1 MKETVLQNYMQLKTE
16 VYESIIPKSI
26 EHAILSEAN
35 WLGRGN
41 LMSGEDVGFFV
52 EVGDIVYMDYGQA
65 YLNEMGY
72 QHFGL
77 VMAISEKKALVI
89 PMTSNAKT
97 YANAYDPESNPE
109 GKKNL
114 FPLPGIIDGLCKKS
128 VLFLND
134 MKFVKTARMIEKKAH
149 IDVKSPVFRKI
160 QLRIMMLL
168 FQNPSVI

>member
-65 YLNEMGY
+65 YLNEMG
-72 QHFGL
+72 
-77 VMAISEKKALVI
+77 ISIL
-89 PMTSNAKT
+89 
-97 YANAYDPESNPE
+97 D
-109 GKKNL
+109 
-114 FPLPGIIDGLCKKS
+114 
-128 VLFLND
+128 
-134 MKFVKTARMIEKKAH
+134 
-149 IDVKSPVFRKI
+149 
-160 QLRIMMLL
+160 
-168 FQNPSVI
+168 